1 MQMRET
7 INWFKMI
14 CCPIII
20 YDYFKC
26 SDNENELEFL
36 LLRIRIIILFKQRI
50 YKHDIQ
56 KYFHSYLR
64 NTKLLVITDDTF
76 LIPLLHGLA

>member
-36 LLRIRIIILFKQRI
+36 LLRRNSYNQFIQAK
-50 YKHDIQ
+50 DI
-56 KYFHSYLR
+56 
-64 NTKLLVITDDTF
+64 
-76 LIPLLHGLA
+76 